1 MGKPYSMDLRER
13 VIAAVEGGMST
24 HQAAARFS
32 IGVATA
38 GAWARLKR
46 ATGDV
51 TPALQGKPKGSV
63 LDAHADFIFSLIDAT
78 PDITLEEIAERLAVE
93 RGLRVVSTA
102 VWKFLDRRDMTH
114 KKRPLT
120 RANRSAPM

>member
-24 HQAAARFS
+24 RQAAARFS
-32 IGVATA
+32 IGIATA

-46 ATGDV
+46 VTGAV
-51 TPALQGKPKGSV
+51 APARQGKSKGSV
-63 LDAHADFIFSLIDAT
+63 LDAHAHFICGLIEET
-78 PDITLEEIAERLAVE
+78 PDITLEEIAERLAGE